1 MAIEGLLVIVLLVGI
16 VVLTKAV
23 KIVKQYE
30 RGVVERFGK
39 FSILKTSGLTVIV
52 PFIDEIFPIDMREQ
66 VINVDPQQ
74 VITKDNVGVMVD
86 GVVYFKIVDPVKS
99 RYEIT
104 DFEYACTTL
113 AQTNLRN
120 LIGDQTLDET
130 LTARD
135 TINIA
140 LREVLDA
147 ATDPWG
153 VKITRVELQRIDPP
167 ADITDAMSKQMKA
180 ERERRSM
187 ILEAEGYKQSKIER
201 AEGDKQSEIKR
212 AEGDAQAR
220 LVRAEA
226 EAEAIKMVSE
236 AASTYFK
243 GNAQDLKKLEVLND
257 TLKDNTKYVVPSDSN
272 LMVMLGLDSEKM
284 MPMPVPRHD
293 KRD

>member
-1 MAIEGLLVIVLLVGI
+1 MAGEGILIIVLVVGI
-16 VVLTKAV
+16 VLLTKAV
-23 KIVKQYE
+23 RIVRQYE

-39 FSILKTSGLTVIV
+39 YSILKTSGLTIII
-52 PFIDEIFPIDMREQ
+52 PFIEEIFPIDMREQ

-74 VITKDNVGVMVD
+74 VITKDNVGVTVD
-86 GVVYFKIVDPVKS
+86 GVVYYKVVDPVKS
-99 RYEIT
+99 RYEISN
-104 DFEYACTTL
+104 FEYACTTL

-135 TINIA
+135 KINVA

-147 ATDPWG
+147 ATDAWG

-180 ERERRSM
+180 ERERRSV

-220 LVRAEA
+220 IVRAEA
-226 EAEAIKMVSE
+226 EAGAIKLVSE
-236 AASTYFK
+236 AAEKYFK
-243 GNAQDLKKLEVLND
+243 GNAQDLKRLEVLND

-284 MPMPVPRHD
+284 MPVPMPRHNKGD
-293 KRD
+293 

>member
-1 MAIEGLLVIVLLVGI
+1 MAVDGILIIVLIAGIVLLIKGARI
-16 VVLTKAV
+16 VR
-23 KIVKQYE
+23 QYE

-39 FSILKTSGLTVIV
+39 YSALKTSGLTIII
-52 PFIDEIFPIDMREQ
+52 PFIEEIYPIDMREQ

-74 VITKDNVGVMVD
+74 VITKDNVGVTVD
-86 GVVYFKIVDPVKS
+86 GVVYYKVVDPVKS
-99 RYEIT
+99 RYEISN
-104 DFEYACTTL
+104 FEYACTTL

-135 TINIA
+135 KINVA

-147 ATDPWG
+147 ATDGWG

-180 ERERRSM
+180 ERERRSV

-220 LVRAEA
+220 IVRAEA
-226 EAEAIKMVSE
+226 EAGAIKLVSE
-236 AASTYFK
+236 AAEKYFK
-243 GNAQDLKKLEVLND
+243 GNAQDLKRLEVLND

-272 LMVMLGLDSEKM
+272 LMIMLGLDSEKM
-284 MPMPVPRHD
+284 TPVPIP
-293 KRD
+293 KRKGE

>member
-1 MAIEGLLVIVLLVGI
+1 MAVEGILIIVLIVGIVLLMRAVRI
-16 VVLTKAV
+16 VR
-23 KIVKQYE
+23 QHE

-39 FSILKTSGLTVIV
+39 YAGLKTSGLTIII
-52 PFIDEIFPIDMREQ
+52 PFVEEIFPIDMREQ

-74 VITKDNVGVMVD
+74 VITKDNVGVTVD
-86 GVVYFKIVDPVKS
+86 GVVYYKVVDPVKS
-99 RYEIT
+99 RYEISN
-104 DFEYACTTL
+104 FEYACTTL

-120 LIGDQTLDET
+120 LIGDQSLDET

-135 TINIA
+135 KINVA

-147 ATDPWG
+147 ATDAWG

-180 ERERRSM
+180 ERERRSV

-226 EAEAIKMVSE
+226 EAGAIKLVSE
-236 AASTYFK
+236 AAETYFK
-243 GNAQDLKKLEVLND
+243 GNAQDLKRLEVLND
-257 TLKDNTKYVVPSDSN
+257 TLKDNTKYVIPSDSS

-284 MPMPVPRHD
+284 MPVPMQ
-293 KRD
+293 KKGN